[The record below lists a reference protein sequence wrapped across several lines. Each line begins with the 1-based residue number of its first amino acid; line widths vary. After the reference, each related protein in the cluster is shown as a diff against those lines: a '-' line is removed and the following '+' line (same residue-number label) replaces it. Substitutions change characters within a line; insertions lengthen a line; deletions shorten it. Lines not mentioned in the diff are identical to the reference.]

1 MTFINPI
8 DFFGDPNVNIGLK
21 LLEIIFIVMGLIC
34 IYTGVKNLK
43 DKENS
48 SPYGTATFWCAL
60 GTVIAIGRY
69 LPPLISGIL
78 VLIMCAP
85 AIAKRVKI
93 GKVNTPS
100 LEETGKEF
108 NKVGMKVLI
117 PTLTIGIFA
126 IVFALLFSVDSPLPT
141 VTQAPLLG
149 IGVGVMLSIILLMAY
164 NKENKPS
171 VFIKDSERFLSIVGP
186 LSMLPMLLASLGA
199 VFTAAEVGPVISQI
213 LGALIPEGN
222 LPIAIIVYAIAM
234 CVFTMIMGNAFAAI
248 TVITIGIGA
257 PFVLIHDVNPVIIGA
272 LALTSGYC
280 GTLMTPMAANFN
292 IVPVALLE
300 MKNKFGVIKQQFYI
314 AIPLL
319 IFQIIWMITFA

>member
-1 MTFINPI
+1 MTFVNPM

-21 LLEIIFIVMGLIC
+21 LLEIIFIIMGLLC
-34 IYTGVKNLK
+34 IYAGVKNLK
-43 DKENS
+43 DKENPA
-48 SPYGTATFWCAL
+48 PYGTATFWCSL
-60 GTVIAIGRY
+60 GIVLAIGRY

-78 VLIMCAP
+78 VLIMGAP
-85 AIAKRVKI
+85 AIVKRVKI
-93 GKVNTPS
+93 GKVDTPS
-100 LEETGKEF
+100 LEQTGKAF

-117 PTLTIGIFA
+117 PTLTIGVFA
-126 IVFALLFSVDSPLPT
+126 IIFALLFSADSPFPT

-149 IGVGVMLSIILLMAY
+149 IGVGVTLSIILLMAY
-164 NKENKPS
+164 SKENKPS
-171 VFIKDSERFLSIVGP
+171 VFIKDTERFLSIVGP

-199 VFTAAEVGPVISQI
+199 VFAAAGVGPVIAQI
-213 LGALIPEGN
+213 FGNFIPEGN
-222 LPIAIIVYAIAM
+222 LPIAIAVYAIAM

-300 MKNKFGVIKQQFYI
+300 MKSKLLLQCLRSCNGQQI
-314 AIPLL
+314 NA
-319 IFQIIWMITFA
+319 WC